1 MKAEADRY
9 GDELTSL
16 QIVDLFEKEYLQCE
30 GRYKLLE
37 HGFSE
42 QHDAEKTVS
51 KFSGFISDDGKKIA
65 LQGEGNGPIDSFFN
79 ALAAAGL
86 NGYSF
91 VNYHEHAI
99 SRGSASQG
107 ICYIELKNNADNKH
121 IFGVGVHDN
130 INEAALRGILCAVN
144 RDQRRIK

>member
-1 MKAEADRY
+1 MRGA
-9 GDELTSL
+9 L
-16 QIVDLFEKEYLQCE
+16 QIVGTQ
-30 GRYKLLE
+30 
-37 HGFSE
+37 FSE
-42 QHDAEKTVS
+42 QHSAEKVVS
-51 KFSGFISDDGKKIA
+51 KFSGFLSDDGKKIA

-79 ALAAAGL
+79 ALASAGL

-107 ICYIELKNNADNKH
+107 ICYIELKNNTDNKH

-144 RDQRRIK
+144 RDQRREK